1 MTSAVVVGSGPNG
14 LTAGVVLARAGCRV
28 HVIEAAD
35 AIGGGARSAELLRPG
50 VVHDLCSAFHPI
62 GAGSPALRS
71 LGLDRHGLRWR
82 WPEIDCAHPLDEGP
96 AALLHRS
103 VADTADGL
111 GEDRATWRDM
121 IGGIAADFDE
131 LADDLLGPLVAMP
144 RHPIKLAEFG
154 HRALYPA
161 TGVAR
166 VFRTAQARALFGGV
180 AAHAFTRLDRPGSAA
195 PGLVLLAAGHRHG
208 WPVAQGGS
216 GAIVTALASA
226 LIDAGGTI
234 TTGQEVTSID
244 EVDSADVVLLDVMP
258 AAAAGIL
265 ADRLS
270 GRRSRRYLAHRH
282 GPAAFKVDYL
292 VDGDIGWT
300 DPDCGRAGTVHL
312 GGTFDEIVAAEN
324 DVVAGRMPARPFTLV
339 GQQWLADPTRA
350 TGSLRPLWAYAHVP
364 HGFTGDATPAVTAQI
379 ERFAPGF
386 RAQIVDS
393 ISTSPAQLQQQ
404 NANHVGGD
412 IGGGR
417 NDLTHLIARPRLSPN
432 PYDTGVPGVYLC
444 SSATPPG
451 GGVHGMCGRNAAEAA
466 LRYLNR

>member
-35 AIGGGARSAELLRPG
+35 VIGGGARSAELLRPG

-71 LGLDRHGLRWR
+71 LGLDEHGLRWR
-82 WPEIDCAHPLDEGP
+82 WPEIDCAHPLDDGR

-121 IGGIAADFDE
+121 IGGIAADFDD

-161 TGVAR
+161 TGLAR
-166 VFRTAQARALFGGV
+166 VFRSAQARALFGGV

-195 PGLVLLAAGHRHG
+195 PGLVLLAAGHRYG

-234 TTGQEVTSID
+234 TTGQEVTSLD

-270 GRRSRRYLAHRH
+270 GRRFRRYLAHRH

-292 VDGDIGWT
+292 VDGDIGWS

-339 GQQWLADPTRA
+339 GQQWLADPTRT

-386 RAQIVDS
+386 RAQVVDS
-393 ISTSPAQLQQQ
+393 ISTSPAQLQQK

-432 PYDTGVPGVYLC
+432 PYATGVPGVYLC

>member
-82 WPEIDCAHPLDEGP
+82 WPEIDCAHPLDDGP

-131 LADDLLGPLVAMP
+131 LADDLLGPIVAMP

-180 AAHAFTRLDRPGSAA
+180 AAHA
-195 PGLVLLAAGHRHG
+195 
-208 WPVAQGGS
+208 
-216 GAIVTALASA
+216 
-226 LIDAGGTI
+226 
-234 TTGQEVTSID
+234 
-244 EVDSADVVLLDVMP
+244 
-258 AAAAGIL
+258 
-265 ADRLS
+265 
-270 GRRSRRYLAHRH
+270 
-282 GPAAFKVDYL
+282 
-292 VDGDIGWT
+292 
-300 DPDCGRAGTVHL
+300 
-312 GGTFDEIVAAEN
+312 
-324 DVVAGRMPARPFTLV
+324 
-339 GQQWLADPTRA
+339 
-350 TGSLRPLWAYAHVP
+350 
-364 HGFTGDATPAVTAQI
+364 
-379 ERFAPGF
+379 
-386 RAQIVDS
+386 
-393 ISTSPAQLQQQ
+393 
-404 NANHVGGD
+404 
-412 IGGGR
+412 
-417 NDLTHLIARPRLSPN
+417 
-432 PYDTGVPGVYLC
+432 
-444 SSATPPG
+444 
-451 GGVHGMCGRNAAEAA
+451 
-466 LRYLNR
+466 